1 MRLLTFL
8 LKAAEKPE
16 TAEEK
21 FVHEALEFVVY
32 GSLFHTLKVAETL
45 EDLKKK
51 ILEAV

>member
-32 GSLFHTLKVAETL
+32 GSLFHTLKVAEVL
-45 EDLKKK
+45 SDLKER
-51 ILEAV
+51 ILEVV